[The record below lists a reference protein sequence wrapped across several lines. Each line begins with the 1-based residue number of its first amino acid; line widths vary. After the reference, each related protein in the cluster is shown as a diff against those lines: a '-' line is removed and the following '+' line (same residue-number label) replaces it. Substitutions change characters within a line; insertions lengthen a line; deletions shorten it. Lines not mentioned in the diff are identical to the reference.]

1 MKIRDEIID
10 AMIRAGMVKAF
21 GGSDDEITRVVTTV
35 NDCDE
40 ATVIL
45 RKNGRAVGVLV
56 VADDSVADEARGR
69 GTQVL
74 DFFKGRNQELS

>member
-1 MKIRDEIID
+1 MKVTDEIID

-21 GGSDDEITRVVTTV
+21 GGTEDEVTKVITTV
-35 NDCDE
+35 EDCDE

-56 VADDSVADEARGR
+56 VADDSATEGARSR
-69 GTQVL
+69 GQQVL
-74 DFFKGRNQELS
+74 EFFKGRNQELN